1 MATLGEWMNRLRYL
15 GRRSRIDDDLE
26 VELRFH
32 IESRTAEL
40 TASGVPPRD
49 AATRARVEFGS
60 IARAVED
67 SRAAWQFRWIEDLAA
82 DLRYAFR
89 TVRRSPGFAVTA
101 VLSLALGIGANA
113 TIFNA
118 LYSILW
124 KPLPVSKPEELVEIS
139 LSSNSGL
146 RDLPTVAFVGQL
158 RSAGV
163 FEGVSART
171 KADGLS
177 FSYDDRAERVL
188 GEIVSGNYFDLLGV
202 RSIVGQ
208 PFTPEVRSGR
218 WAAEAVLSY
227 DFWQRRFGGDPGVIG
242 RTIRLNTYPFT
253 IAGVSPPGFH
263 GLERGTVIDVR
274 IPILPDGRE
283 LAQIALIGAR
293 GDRGLFTTARLKPDS
308 SLAQAEVSA
317 NVQLQE
323 FLRTTTIQR
332 FRDRGIQHIKLV
344 AVGKG
349 GSGILRQL
357 RTPLYILFVLV
368 ALVLLIACANVANML
383 LARAAT
389 RARELAVRTSIG
401 AGRSRLIRQMLAES
415 LLLSLFAGMLAIVIG
430 NWAAGNRRPPRRVWT
445 RCAR

>member
-40 TASGVPPRD
+40 IASGVPPRD

-89 TVRRSPGFAVTA
+89 TFRRSPGFAVTA

-118 LYSILW
+118 LYGILW
-124 KPLPVSKPEELVEIS
+124 KPLPVSKPEELVKIS
-139 LSSNSGL
+139 ISFGNSGL
-146 RDLPTVAFVGQL
+146 RDVPTVAFVGQL

-163 FEGVSART
+163 FEGVSVT
-171 KADGLS
+171 SADGLS

-188 GEIVSGNYFDLLGV
+188 GEVVSGNYFDLLGV

-227 DFWQRRFGGDPGVIG
+227 SFWQRRFGGDPGVIG

-263 GLERGTVIDVR
+263 GLERGTDIDVR

-283 LAQIALIGAR
+283 LAQIARIGAR
-293 GDRGLFTTARLKPDS
+293 PDRGLFTIARLKPDS

-317 NVQLQE
+317 DGQLQE

-332 FRDRGIQHIKLV
+332 FRDRGI
-344 AVGKG
+344 
-349 GSGILRQL
+349 STSSWLR
-357 RTPLYILFVLV
+357 
-368 ALVLLIACANVANML
+368 
-383 LARAAT
+383 
-389 RARELAVRTSIG
+389 
-401 AGRSRLIRQMLAES
+401 
-415 LLLSLFAGMLAIVIG
+415 
-430 NWAAGNRRPPRRVWT
+430 
-445 RCAR
+445 